1 MITENPGPGV
11 AVGKGAGDGSGE
23 LWGTA
28 AGEIVI
34 VSWEMV
40 DELSDEVEVPST
52 VATVAGFVMLAH
64 VKFLI

>member
-11 AVGKGAGDGSGE
+11 AVGKGVGDGSGE

-28 AGEIVI
+28 AGEIAI
-34 VSWEMV
+34 TSREMV
-40 DELSDEVEVPST
+40 DALSDEVEVPRT
-52 VATVAGFVMLAH
+52 VATVAAFVMLAH

>member
-28 AGEIVI
+28 AGETAIT
-34 VSWEMV
+34 SREMV
-40 DELSDEVEVPST
+40 DEVSDEVGMPRT
-52 VATVAGFVMLAH
+52 VATVSAFVMLAH